1 MRFETT
7 QWSVVLAAGAE
18 DTAVSR
24 RALETLCETYWY
36 PLYAYVRRRGH
47 DAEAARDL
55 TQGFFAAFLARRG
68 FDAVHPDRG
77 RFRAFLLASMKHYLS
92 HEAARRH
99 ALKRGSGIPPLS
111 LGIDDAE
118 GRYRH
123 EPAEP
128 VTPEH
133 LFERRWAL
141 TVIDRILDDLRGRWA
156 AEDRADEF
164 DALKAC
170 LLGDA
175 PPGGYEAVAARLGS
189 TPGAVKVAVHRLRR
203 RFHTALRARIAETVL
218 DPAEVD
224 DEVRYLIDVL
234 GR

>member
-1 MRFETT
+1 LPFDTT
-7 QWSVVLAAGAE
+7 QWSVVLAAGDD
-18 DTAVSR
+18 DTAVAR

-36 PLYAYVRRRGH
+36 PLYAFVRRRGH
-47 DAEAARDL
+47 DPEDARDL

-92 HEAARRH
+92 HEAARRQ
-99 ALKRGSGIPPLS
+99 ALKRGGGVSPFPLQF
-111 LGIDDAE
+111 DDAE

-123 EPAEP
+123 EPAQP
-128 VTPEH
+128 VTPET

-141 TVIDRILDDLRGRWA
+141 TVIDRILDDLRARWTADGRTA
-156 AEDRADEF
+156 EF

-170 LLGDA
+170 LMGDA
-175 PPGGYEAVAARLGS
+175 PPGGYEAVATRLGS

-203 RFHTALRARIAETVL
+203 RFHARLRSRIAETVL
-218 DPAEVD
+218 DPADVD
-224 DEVRYLIDVL
+224 DEVRFLIGAL
-234 GR
+234 ER